1 MTLFKV
7 DENLPEAVA
16 ERLRSAGHDALSVP
30 GQGLAGAGDVR
41 LEAVIRGE
49 RRAFLTLDLG
59 FADIRRHPPDEY
71 CGIIVLRLGSQDR
84 EHVLAVVESLLP
96 FLHRN
101 PLERRLWIV
110 RNGELRIR
118 E

>member
-1 MTLFKV
+1 MLFKV

-16 ERLRSAGHDALSVP
+16 DRLRASGHDALSVP
-30 GQGLAGAGDVR
+30 EQGLAGAGDER
-41 LEAVIRGE
+41 LKAVIQGE

-59 FADIRRHPPDEY
+59 FADIRRHPPEEFS
-71 CGIIVLRLGSQDR
+71 GLIVFRLACQDR
-84 EHVLAVVESLLP
+84 EHVLAVVESLMP
-96 FLHRN
+96 FLLHN